1 MTDNVSSLRH
11 PRCRFRPM
19 GGEKP
24 VDRQGRLVRV
34 TEQNNVENKEQ
45 LVGTNRA
52 DALPK
57 SWEPQAV
64 ERDLYEG
71 WVEAGYFTPDATSE
85 AEPYSIVLPPPNVT
99 GQLHMGHALD
109 HTLID
114 SIIRRKRMQGYATLW
129 LPGADHAGIA
139 TQTKVEAK
147 LKETEGKKRWDY
159 EREEFISKVWEWK
172 EEYGGTIQNQMRA
185 IGDSVDW
192 SRERFTLDEGLSRA
206 VQTIF
211 KQLFDAGMIYQAHR
225 LVNWSPVLETAVSDI
240 EVVYK
245 DVEGE
250 LVSIR
255 YGSLNDDEPHLVVAT
270 TRVET
275 MLGDVAIAVHPD
287 DERYKDLVGQEF
299 DHPFRDDL
307 KLKVIADDYVDMEFG
322 TGAVKITPA
331 HDPNDYQMGLRH
343 NLDMPTIMDSTGH
356 IADTNTQFDGLTRE
370 EARVAIREALAE
382 QGRIVKE
389 IRPYVH
395 SVGHSE
401 RSGEPVEPRLSL
413 QWFVAVEKLAKYSA
427 DAVRQGDTDIH
438 PTALEPR
445 YFEWVDDMHD
455 WCISRQLWWG
465 HRIPIW
471 YGPETTDAEGNT
483 TRDIVCVGPDE
494 EPPAGYEQDPD
505 VLDTWFSSALW
516 PFSTLGWPEKTP
528 DLEKFYPTNVLV
540 TAYDILFFWVARMMM
555 FGTFAGVQTPEL
567 LNAGDGSARDGR
579 PQIPFHDIYL
589 HGLVR
594 DEQGRKMSKSLGN
607 GIDPMDWVRD
617 YGADALRF
625 TLARGANPGVDLPLG
640 SDAAAA
646 SRNFATKLFNAT
658 KFALMNGAGVAEL
671 PAREELTDADRW
683 ILDRAEEVRV
693 KFDAYLDDYQFSKAN
708 ELLYHYIWDEL
719 CDWYLEIAKSQIP
732 RDFDAA
738 ETSDAE
744 RLTGRNTQIV
754 LGRVLDVVLRLLH
767 PTMPFVTEI
776 LWKALTG
783 GESIVIAPWPTAAD
797 TNGGVATDEDA
808 ARRIADADKLITE
821 LRRFRS
827 DQGVKPSQKVPGRL
841 DFASVDLAG
850 QENLVRNL
858 ANTTV
863 PEEGFTASASIEVR
877 LSQGTVE
884 VALDT
889 SGAVDVEAERKRLEK
904 DLAKANKELDQT
916 GKKLA
921 NESFLAKAPDEVV
934 EKIRTRQQIAQEEVD
949 RITARLEALK

>member
-1 MTDNVSSLRH
+1 
-11 PRCRFRPM
+11 
-19 GGEKP
+19 
-24 VDRQGRLVRV
+24 V
-34 TEQNNVENKEQ
+34 TEQNNEQ

-64 ERDLYEG
+64 EKDLYEG
-71 WVEAGYFTPDATSE
+71 WVEKGYFTPDANSE

-159 EREEFISKVWEWK
+159 EREEFIDKVWEWK
-172 EEYGGTIQNQMRA
+172 EQYGGTIQNQMRA

-192 SRERFTLDEGLSRA
+192 SRERFTLDDGLSRA

-211 KQLFDAGMIYQAHR
+211 KNLYDEGMIYQANR

-255 YGSLNDDEPHLVVAT
+255 YGSLNDDEPHLIVAT

-275 MLGDVAIAVHPD
+275 MLGDIAIAVHPD
-287 DERYKDLVGQEF
+287 DGRYADLVGKELP
-299 DHPFRDDL
+299 HPFRDDL
-307 KLKVIADDYVDMEFG
+307 KLKIIADDYVDMEFG

-331 HDPNDYQMGLRH
+331 HDPNDYAMGTRH
-343 NLDMPTIMDSTGH
+343 NLEMPTVIDTTGH
-356 IADTNTQFDGLTRE
+356 IANTGTRFDGLTRE
-370 EARVAIREALAE
+370 EARVEIREALRE

-401 RSGEPVEPRLSL
+401 RSGEPIEPRLSL
-413 QWFVAVEKLAKYSA
+413 QWFVDVAKMAKASG
-427 DAVRQGDTDIH
+427 DAVREGDTTLH
-438 PTALEPR
+438 PQSLEPR

-471 YGPETTDAEGNT
+471 YGPEGEDGQ
-483 TRDIVCVGPDE
+483 RDIVCVGPDE

-555 FGTFAGVQTPEL
+555 FGTFAGTHTPEL
-567 LNAGDGSARDGR
+567 LGEGAEGR
-579 PQIPFHDIYL
+579 PQVPFKDLFL

-646 SRNFATKLFNAT
+646 ARNFATKLFNAT
-658 KFALMNGAGVAEL
+658 KFALMNGAGVAAL
-671 PAREELTDADRW
+671 PNREELSDADRW
-683 ILDRAEEVRV
+683 ILDRAEEVRAKV
-693 KFDAYLDDYQFSKAN
+693 DAYLDDYQFAKAN
-708 ELLYHYIWDEL
+708 ELLYHFTWDEL
-719 CDWYLEIAKSQIP
+719 CDWYLEIAKTQIP
-732 RDFDAA
+732 RDGIS
-738 ETSDAE
+738 EQ
-744 RLTGRNTQIV
+744 GRNTQIV

-767 PTMPFVTEI
+767 PTMPFVTEV

-783 GESIVIAPWPTAAD
+783 GESIVVAPWPTVAD
-797 TNGGVATDEDA
+797 TNGGATKDEVA
-808 ARRIADADKLITE
+808 ARRIEDADKLITE

-841 DFASVDLAG
+841 DFAAADLAG
-850 QENLVRNL
+850 QEELVRNL
-858 ANTTV
+858 ANTTA
-863 PEEGFTASASIEVR
+863 PGEDFDPSASIEVR
-877 LSQGTVE
+877 LSQATVE
-884 VALDT
+884 VTLDT
-889 SGAVDVEAERKRLEK
+889 HGAVDVEAERKRLEK
-904 DLAKANKELDQT
+904 DLAKANKELEQT
-916 GKKLA
+916 GKKLG
-921 NESFLAKAPDEVV
+921 NENFLSKAPEEVV
-934 EKIRTRQQIAQEEVD
+934 NKIKDRQQVAREEVE
-949 RITARLEALK
+949 RITSRLEGLK

>member
-1 MTDNVSSLRH
+1 M
-11 PRCRFRPM
+11 
-19 GGEKP
+19 
-24 VDRQGRLVRV
+24 QGRIGQV
-34 TEQNNVENKEQ
+34 TEQNNEQ

-57 SWEPQAV
+57 SWQPQAV
-64 ERDLYEG
+64 EKDLYEG
-71 WVEAGYFTPDATSE
+71 WVEKGYFTPDANSE

-159 EREEFISKVWEWK
+159 EREEFIDKVWEWK
-172 EEYGGTIQNQMRA
+172 EQYGGTIQNQMRA

-192 SRERFTLDEGLSRA
+192 SRERFTLDDGLSRA

-211 KQLFDAGMIYQAHR
+211 KNLYDEGMIYQANR

-255 YGSLNDDEPHLVVAT
+255 YGSLNDDEPHLIVAT

-287 DERYKDLVGQEF
+287 DERYADLVGKELP
-299 DHPFRDDL
+299 HPFRDDL
-307 KLKVIADDYVDMEFG
+307 KLKIIADDYVDMEFG

-331 HDPNDYQMGLRH
+331 HDPNDYAMGTRH
-343 NLDMPTIMDSTGH
+343 NLEMPTVIDTTGH
-356 IADTNTQFDGLTRE
+356 IANTGTRFDGLTRE
-370 EARVAIREALAE
+370 EARVEIREALRE

-401 RSGEPVEPRLSL
+401 RSGEPIEPRLSL
-413 QWFVAVEKLAKYSA
+413 QWFVDVAKMAKASG
-427 DAVRQGDTDIH
+427 DAVREGDTTLH
-438 PTALEPR
+438 PQSLEPR

-471 YGPETTDAEGNT
+471 YGPEGEDGQ
-483 TRDIVCVGPDE
+483 RDIVCVGPDE

-555 FGTFAGVQTPEL
+555 FGTFVGTHTPEL
-567 LNAGDGSARDGR
+567 LGEGAEGR
-579 PQIPFHDIYL
+579 PQVPFKDLYL

-646 SRNFATKLFNAT
+646 ARNFATKLFNAT
-658 KFALMNGAGVAEL
+658 KFALMNGAGVAAL
-671 PAREELTDADRW
+671 PNREELSDADRW
-683 ILDRAEEVRV
+683 ILDRAEEIRAKV
-693 KFDAYLDDYQFSKAN
+693 DAYLDDYQFAKAN
-708 ELLYHYIWDEL
+708 ELLYHFTWDEL
-719 CDWYLEIAKSQIP
+719 CDWYLEIAKTQIP
-732 RDFDAA
+732 RDGMS
-738 ETSDAE
+738 EQ
-744 RLTGRNTQIV
+744 GRNTQIV

-767 PTMPFVTEI
+767 PTMPFVTEV

-783 GESIVIAPWPTAAD
+783 GESIVVAPWPTVAD
-797 TNGGVATDEDA
+797 TNGGATKDEVA
-808 ARRIADADKLITE
+808 ARRIEDADKLITE

-841 DFASVDLAG
+841 DFAAADLAG
-850 QENLVRNL
+850 QEELVRNL
-858 ANTTV
+858 ANTTA
-863 PEEGFTASASIEVR
+863 PGEDFDPSASIEVR
-877 LSQGTVE
+877 LSQATVE
-884 VALDT
+884 VTLDT
-889 SGAVDVEAERKRLEK
+889 HGAVDVEAERKRLEK
-904 DLAKANKELDQT
+904 DLAKANKELEQT
-916 GKKLA
+916 GKKLG
-921 NESFLAKAPDEVV
+921 NENFLSKAPEEVV
-934 EKIRTRQQIAQEEVD
+934 NKIKDRQQVAREEVE
-949 RITARLEALK
+949 RITSRLEGLK

>member
-1 MTDNVSSLRH
+1 M
-11 PRCRFRPM
+11 
-19 GGEKP
+19 
-24 VDRQGRLVRV
+24 QGRIGQV
-34 TEQNNVENKEQ
+34 TEQNNEQ

-57 SWEPQAV
+57 SWHPQAV
-64 ERDLYEG
+64 EKDLYEG
-71 WVEAGYFTPDATSE
+71 WVEKGYFTPDANSE

-147 LKETEGKKRWDY
+147 LKEAEGKKRWDY
-159 EREEFISKVWEWK
+159 EREEFIDKVWEWK
-172 EEYGGTIQNQMRA
+172 EQYGGTIQNQMRA

-192 SRERFTLDEGLSRA
+192 SRERFTLDDGLSRA

-211 KQLFDAGMIYQAHR
+211 KNLYDEGMIYQANR

-255 YGSLNDDEPHLVVAT
+255 YGSLNDDEPHLIVAT

-287 DERYKDLVGQEF
+287 DERYADLVGKELP
-299 DHPFRDDL
+299 HPFRDDL
-307 KLKVIADDYVDMEFG
+307 TLKIIADDYVDMEFG

-331 HDPNDYQMGLRH
+331 HDPNDYAMGTRH
-343 NLDMPTIMDSTGH
+343 NLEMPTVIDTTGH
-356 IADTNTQFDGLTRE
+356 IANTGTRFDGLTRE
-370 EARVAIREALAE
+370 EARVEIREALRE

-401 RSGEPVEPRLSL
+401 RSGEPIEPRLSL
-413 QWFVAVEKLAKYSA
+413 QWFVDVAKMAKASG
-427 DAVRQGDTDIH
+427 DAVREGDTTLH
-438 PTALEPR
+438 PQSLEPR

-471 YGPETTDAEGNT
+471 YGPEGEDGQ
-483 TRDIVCVGPDE
+483 RDIVCVGPDE

-555 FGTFAGVQTPEL
+555 FGTFAGTHTPDL
-567 LNAGDGSARDGR
+567 LGEGTDGR
-579 PQIPFHDIYL
+579 PQVPFKDLYL

-646 SRNFATKLFNAT
+646 ARNFATKLFNAT
-658 KFALMNGAGVAEL
+658 KFALMNGAGVAALPNRAEL
-671 PAREELTDADRW
+671 SDADRW
-683 ILDRAEEVRV
+683 ILDRAEEVRAKV
-693 KFDAYLDDYQFSKAN
+693 DAYLDDYQFAKAN
-708 ELLYHYIWDEL
+708 ELLYHFTWDEL
-719 CDWYLEIAKSQIP
+719 CDWYLEIAKTQIP
-732 RDFDAA
+732 RDGVS
-738 ETSDAE
+738 EQ
-744 RLTGRNTQIV
+744 GRNTQIV

-767 PTMPFVTEI
+767 PTMPFVTEV

-783 GESIVIAPWPTAAD
+783 GESIVVAPWPTVAD
-797 TNGGVATDEDA
+797 TNGGATKDEVA
-808 ARRIADADKLITE
+808 ARRIEDADKLITE

-841 DFASVDLAG
+841 DFAAADLAG
-850 QENLVRNL
+850 QEELVRNL
-858 ANTTV
+858 ANTTA
-863 PEEGFTASASIEVR
+863 PGEDFDPSASIEVR
-877 LSQGTVE
+877 LSQATVE
-884 VALDT
+884 VTLDT
-889 SGAVDVEAERKRLEK
+889 HGAVDVEAERKRLEK
-904 DLAKANKELDQT
+904 DLAKANKELEQT
-916 GKKLA
+916 GKKLG
-921 NESFLAKAPDEVV
+921 NENFLSKAPEEVV
-934 EKIRTRQQIAQEEVD
+934 NKIKERQQVAREEVE
-949 RITARLEALK
+949 RITSRLEGLK

>member
-1 MTDNVSSLRH
+1 
-11 PRCRFRPM
+11 
-19 GGEKP
+19 
-24 VDRQGRLVRV
+24 V
-34 TEQNNVENKEQ
+34 TEQNNEQ

-64 ERDLYEG
+64 EKDLYEG
-71 WVEAGYFTPDATSE
+71 WVEKGYFTPDAHSE

-159 EREEFISKVWEWK
+159 EREEFIDKVWEWK
-172 EEYGGTIQNQMRA
+172 EQYGGTIQNQMRA

-192 SRERFTLDEGLSRA
+192 SRERFTLDDGLSRA

-211 KQLFDAGMIYQAHR
+211 KNLYDEGMIYQANR

-255 YGSLNDDEPHLVVAT
+255 YGSLNDDEPHLIVAT

-287 DERYKDLVGQEF
+287 DERYADLVGKELP
-299 DHPFRDDL
+299 HPFRDDL
-307 KLKVIADDYVDMEFG
+307 KLKIIADDYVDMEFG

-331 HDPNDYQMGLRH
+331 HDPNDYAMGTRH
-343 NLDMPTIMDSTGH
+343 NLDMPTVMDTTGH
-356 IADTNTQFDGLTRE
+356 IANTGTRFDGLTRE
-370 EARVAIREALAE
+370 EARVEIREALRE

-401 RSGEPVEPRLSL
+401 RSGEPIEPRLSL
-413 QWFVAVEKLAKYSA
+413 QWFVDVSKMAKDSGA
-427 DAVRQGDTDIH
+427 AVREGDTTLH
-438 PTALEPR
+438 PQSLEPR

-471 YGPETTDAEGNT
+471 YGPEGEDGQ
-483 TRDIVCVGPDE
+483 RDIVCVGPDE

-555 FGTFAGVQTPEL
+555 FGTFAGSHTPEL
-567 LNAGDGSARDGR
+567 LGEGTDGR
-579 PQIPFHDIYL
+579 PQVPFKDLYL

-646 SRNFATKLFNAT
+646 ARNFATKLFNAT
-658 KFALMNGAGVAEL
+658 KFALMNGAGVATLPNRDEL
-671 PAREELTDADRW
+671 SDADRW
-683 ILDRAEEVRV
+683 ILDRAEEVRAKV
-693 KFDAYLDDYQFSKAN
+693 DAYLDDYQFAKAN
-708 ELLYHYIWDEL
+708 ELLYHFTWDEL
-719 CDWYLEIAKSQIP
+719 CDWYLEIAKTQIP
-732 RDFDAA
+732 RDGVS
-738 ETSDAE
+738 EQ
-744 RLTGRNTQIV
+744 GRNTQIV

-767 PTMPFVTEI
+767 PTMPFVTEV

-783 GESIVIAPWPTAAD
+783 GESIVVAPWPTVAD
-797 TNGGVATDEDA
+797 TNGGATKDEVA

-841 DFASVDLAG
+841 DFAAADLAG
-850 QENLVRNL
+850 QEELVRNL
-858 ANTTV
+858 ANTTA
-863 PEEGFTASASIEVR
+863 PAEDFDPSASIEVR
-877 LSQGTVE
+877 LSQDTVE
-884 VALDT
+884 VTLDT
-889 SGAVDVEAERKRLEK
+889 HGAVDVEAERKRLEK
-904 DLAKANKELDQT
+904 DLAKANKELEQT
-916 GKKLA
+916 GKKLG
-921 NESFLAKAPDEVV
+921 NENFLSKAPEEVV
-934 EKIRTRQQIAQEEVD
+934 NKIKQRQQIAREEVE
-949 RITARLEALK
+949 RITSRLEGLK